1 MELISNVHLKGMFS
15 FGRKKYRDKTD
26 EELVALY
33 KQEQSSA
40 CIGIL
45 YERYGHLVL
54 GACMKYLKDPT
65 EAEDV
70 AMHIFEGLHFKLL
83 KHDIAFFKSW
93 LYMVTK
99 NECFMLLRK
108 KGKEYT
114 GELKDVADETSEDI
128 EQNREIKLSIL
139 EEILPTLKE
148 DQRICIELFYLKD
161 RSYQQISEELSMS
174 LMQVKSAIQN
184 GKRNLKIRLEER
196 NEFKPET

>member
-1 MELISNVHLKGMFS
+1 MLS
-15 FGRKKYRDKTD
+15 FGRKKYKDKTD

-33 KQEQSSA
+33 KQERSSA
-40 CIGIL
+40 CIGVL

-54 GACMKYLKDPT
+54 GACMKYLKNST

-83 KHDIAFFKSW
+83 KHEITYFKSW

-108 KGKEYT
+108 KGKDHSSSEMKDIADDPT
-114 GELKDVADETSEDI
+114 NEHTSSTELK
-128 EQNREIKLSIL
+128 L
-139 EEILPTLKE
+139 EALEAVIPTLKE

-161 RSYQQISEELSMS
+161 RSYQQISEELNMS

-184 GKRNLKIRLEER
+184 GKRNLKLRLEER